1 LSRRAA
7 LEKRIGHQFSEPRLL
22 EQALTH
28 RGFSADNNERL
39 EFLGDA
45 VLDCVMCET
54 LYAQFPEA
62 SEGQLTRLL
71 ESLVRAETLSNLA
84 AKLDLDKELKLAGQP
99 LGGGLEDGPSQSM
112 RADAL
117 EAVFGAVFVDGG
129 YDAAK
134 KAILHIYGRIMET
147 LDPRHVRKD
156 PKSAL
161 NELLLKRYQSVPEY
175 RLLSESRATRKEV
188 FEMECRVPI
197 LDLATRGT
205 GPSRQQA
212 QQEAA
217 RAMLE
222 KLEK

>member
-1 LSRRAA
+1 MSRRAA
-7 LEKRIGHQFSEPRLL
+7 LEKRIGHQFREPRLL

-28 RGFSADNNERL
+28 RGFSADHNERL

-45 VLDCVMCET
+45 VLDCVMCEALFT
-54 LYAQFPEA
+54 RFAGA
-62 SEGQLTRLL
+62 TEGQLTRLL
-71 ESLVRAETLSNLA
+71 ETLVRAETLSNLA
-84 AKLDLDKELKLAGQP
+84 AKLDLDKELKLAAQP
-99 LGGGLEDGPSQSM
+99 AGGGLEAGPSESM
-112 RADAL
+112 KADAL

-134 KAILHIYGRIMET
+134 QVILRVYDRIIDT

-161 NELLLKRYQSVPEY
+161 NELLLKKYQSLPEY

-188 FEMECRVPI
+188 FEMECVVPV
-197 LDLATRGT
+197 LKLATKGT
-205 GPSRQQA
+205 GSSRQRA

>member
-7 LEKRIGHQFSEPRLL
+7 LENRLGHQFREPRLL

-39 EFLGDA
+39 EFLGDGVLRCA
-45 VLDCVMCET
+45 VCDA
-54 LYAQFPEA
+54 LYARFPKA
-62 SEGQLTRLL
+62 TEGELTRLV
-71 ESLVRAETLSNLA
+71 ETLVRAETLRNLA
-84 AKLDLDKELKLAGQP
+84 AKLDLDKEIRLAS
-99 LGGGLEDGPSQSM
+99 GGGLEAGPTDSM
-112 RADAL
+112 MADAL

-134 KAILHIYGRIMET
+134 RVILGIYDGVIGT
-147 LDPRHVRKD
+147 LDPRYIRKD
-156 PKSAL
+156 PKSEL
-161 NELLLKRYQSVPEY
+161 NELLLKRFQSVPQY
-175 RLLSESRATRKEV
+175 RLVSETRATRNDV
-188 FEMECRVPI
+188 FEMECLVPM
-197 LDLATRGT
+197 LNLVTRGS
-205 GPSRQQA
+205 GPSRQRA